1 MFELI
6 NIGCCGSSGST
17 FLAKSLDNH
26 PDIACGDELNL
37 FMNSNLY
44 NNYGKVKLLL
54 PIIKKY
60 GLQNNPYSRDGSFF
74 ANLESY
80 DLDKKT
86 AWDWLKKSKNI
97 NELASEFENHILD
110 YANKKI
116 WAEKTPKNIYVAHL
130 FLDSFPNSK
139 FIHIVR
145 NPKDVMLS
153 LIGRNYSIVEAA
165 QRWMVS
171 VASAQKVKDRDNVLE
186 IRYED
191 LVLENEK
198 IMKKLCSFIGVEYKK
213 EFFSSDKY
221 SSKKLHKFSG
231 HSSWHTSA
239 DNSISKKSLFKYKD
253 SKIKF
258 NKIYSMK
265 LTEEYSSF
273 LNIPQYSLTDMA
285 NIYNYDIHLDDK
297 KVEFLNRVVNY
308 KRYNSN
314 KMRFY
319 NFVLRNDN
327 YINKVI
333 Y

>member
-44 NNYGKVKLLL
+44 NNYNKVKFLL
-54 PIIKKY
+54 PLMKKY

-80 DLDKKT
+80 NLNKEK
-86 AWDWLKKSKNI
+86 AWNWLKESKNI
-97 NELASEFENHILD
+97 NELANRFENHILD
-110 YANKKI
+110 YADKKI
-116 WAEKTPKNIYVAHL
+116 WAEKTPKNIYVSHL
-130 FLDSFPNSK
+130 FLNTFSNSK

-145 NPKDVMLS
+145 DPRDVILS
-153 LIGRNYSIVEAA
+153 LIGRNYSLVEAA
-165 QRWMVS
+165 VRWMIS
-171 VASAQKVKDRDNVLE
+171 VAAAQKIKNRDNVLE

-191 LVLENEK
+191 LVLENENTL
-198 IMKKLCSFIGVEYKK
+198 KKLCSFIGVDFKK
-213 EFFSSDKY
+213 EYFSSDKY

-239 DNSISKKSLFKYKD
+239 DNSISKKSLFKYKE

-273 LNIPQYSLTDMA
+273 LDIPQYSLIDLA
-285 NIYNYDIHLDDK
+285 NEYNYNIDLTDK
-297 KVEFLNRVVNY
+297 KVEFLDREVYY
-308 KRYNSN
+308 KRKNSN

-319 NFVLRNDN
+319 NFVLRNN
-327 YINKVI
+327 KYINKVV